1 MEKRN
6 IFPLK
11 EEFLYKITDAT
22 IVPKNKMI
30 IQDLSA
36 RAAGEE
42 KPPKRALMLLE
53 DEATKSEAALKYA
66 LKE

>member
-1 MEKRN
+1 MEKIN
-6 IFPLK
+6 TLPLK
-11 EEFLYKITDAT
+11 EEFLYKMTDAT

-42 KPPKRALMLLE
+42 KPPKSALMLLE
-53 DEATKSEAALKYA
+53 DEATNSEAALKYA
-66 LKE
+66 PKE